1 MFKGIVL
8 VFRILCVVF
17 LCADPT
23 AHAEMEKRQPVPDS
37 FVRLPKFTI
46 PIVQNR
52 ELKQFCSFVI
62 ILEAVDEAAAVRI
75 REILPR
81 IADIA
86 FCDSYALFGVVW
98 SDDLRIHLPQLKKR
112 LKDRY
117 NEIFKKELVKEVL
130 IQSFS
135 DLS

>member
-1 MFKGIVL
+1 MFKGVSLLFRTVL
-8 VFRILCVVF
+8 VVF
-17 LCADPT
+17 LCA
-23 AHAEMEKRQPVPDS
+23 ALEAQAEMEKRQPVPDS
-37 FVRLPKFTI
+37 YVRLPKLTI

-62 ILEAVDEAAAVRI
+62 VLEVVDEAAAIRI
-75 REILPR
+75 REMLPR
-81 IADIA
+81 VADIA

-98 SDDLRIHLPQLKKR
+98 SEDLRIHLPHLKKR

-117 NEIFKKELVKEVL
+117 NAIFKKELVKEVL

>member
-1 MFKGIVL
+1 L
-8 VFRILCVVF
+8 FRITVFMLSALLAVF
-17 LCADPT
+17 LYAAPG
-23 AHAEMEKRQPVPDS
+23 AQGEMEKRQPVPDS

-62 ILEAVDEAAAVRI
+62 ILEAADEAAAGRI
-75 REILPR
+75 REMLPR

-86 FCDSYALFGVVW
+86 FCDSYALFGIVW

-117 NEIFKKELVKEVL
+117 NGIFKKELVKEVL

-135 DLS
+135 DLG